1 MDKGSL
7 SLGIIGGCGLG
18 LLLGSQFSGRSATI
32 LGAILE
38 IIFLFSM
45 GILLYRKK

>member
-1 MDKGSL
+1 MYKGGL

-18 LLLGSQFSGRSATI
+18 LLLGSEFSGRSAAI

-38 IIFLFSM
+38 IIFFCSM